1 MFVAYVVSYN
11 SHMSDVKTV
20 LVADDDPTLRKAM
33 STKFRGAGYN
43 VLEASDGE
51 ELINVALEQHPDLLV
66 VDQLMPKFTGLAAI
80 KRIRADF
87 DWGRHVQVI
96 VMTNVAE
103 GTSAHRELILVANR
117 YFVKSNTSLD
127 TLLET
132 AKELLD
138 QDDSSAESDSGNTE
152 QSEQNDQQ

>member
-1 MFVAYVVSYN
+1 
-11 SHMSDVKTV
+11 MSDTQQVV

-33 STKFRGAGYN
+33 ARKFADSGFS
-43 VLEASDGE
+43 VIEAADGE
-51 ELINVALEQHPDLLV
+51 ETINMALEKHPDLLV

-117 YFVKSNTSLD
+117 YFVKANTSLD
-127 TLLET
+127 ELITT
-132 AKELLD
+132 AHELLGGAD
-138 QDDSSAESDSGNTE
+138 EAKPAPSDESEANTEDSSS
-152 QSEQNDQQ
+152 SEEA